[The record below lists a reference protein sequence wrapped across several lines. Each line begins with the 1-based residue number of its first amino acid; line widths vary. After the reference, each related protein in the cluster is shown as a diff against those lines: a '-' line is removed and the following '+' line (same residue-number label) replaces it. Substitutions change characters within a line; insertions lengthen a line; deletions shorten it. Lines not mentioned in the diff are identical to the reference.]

1 MSRKTNIR
9 GFLKESGRSISGKV
23 RKTDESKME
32 REERRKVRIA
42 KKEMKLREAEREE
55 KTKERRNFKS

>member
-9 GFLKESGRSISGKV
+9 GFLKESARSISGKV